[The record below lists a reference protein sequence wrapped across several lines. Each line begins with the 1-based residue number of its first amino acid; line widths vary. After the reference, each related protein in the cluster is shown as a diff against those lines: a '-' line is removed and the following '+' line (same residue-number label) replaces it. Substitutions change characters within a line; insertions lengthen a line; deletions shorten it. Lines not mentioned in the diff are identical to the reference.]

1 MGGGFGWFGRGP
13 VTSLALQGVF
23 FLRKIFAFLGGVD
36 VFVFLGFGLSRV
48 VLDACLGENVA
59 SKFPNAL
66 EYFGN
71 GGGGRWSIG
80 ACNK

>member
-1 MGGGFGWFGRGP
+1 MFGN
-13 VTSLALQGVF
+13 V
-23 FLRKIFAFLGGVD
+23 LGGVD
-36 VFVFLGFGLSRV
+36 VFWFLGFGLSRV

-66 EYFGN
+66 EQTLSTFWEYFGM
-71 GGGGRWSIG
+71 GGGGLIG